1 MYIFVYLHWKK
12 SKKNYNKILMVRF
25 WMAILWWLCS
35 FFVPLSIFLIFFCT
49 KYVLLLQQKKSFQMI
64 VYTI

>member
-35 FFVPLSIFLIFFCT
+35 FFVLLSIFLIFFALNM
-49 KYVLLLQQKKSFQMI
+49 YYFYNRKKAFR
-64 VYTI
+64 